1 MIFLL
6 EFKNVSF
13 KYKNMEE
20 ESLKNIS
27 FKVNEGE
34 CILITGASGSG
45 KSTVVKIINGVIPS
59 LYEGEMKGKVI
70 VNESLLSDKKSY
82 EIAKMIGSVN
92 QDPRG
97 QFFTTDTTSELAF
110 AMENFG
116 TDPLKI
122 KEKIKEVSKELNIE
136 YLIDKDIFKISSG
149 ERQKLSVGC
158 SISLEPKIL
167 LLDEPSSNLDF
178 CSTIRLGEFLK
189 ELKSMGYTLII
200 AEHRLF
206 YLKDIIDYMFYIKD
220 GELVKKLN
228 REEALSFS
236 AEDLRKFDFN
246 YLSCDKSYVENENE
260 ETVLNVKDVKFRNIL
275 KGVSFN
281 AQKGEIIGL
290 IGKNGAGKTTL
301 GKLISRIEKNEGGDI
316 EFNGVDRA
324 FLVMQD
330 VDYQLFTESCL
341 SELKLGN
348 SHIKETDVD
357 EILNKINLFDFK
369 FHHPLGMS
377 RGQKQRLIIGVSSL
391 SLSSLVIFD
400 EPTSG
405 LDRKN
410 MLRIAEL
417 IKNMSKD
424 KAIIVITHDIE
435 FISNVCNRI
444 LYLDDGV
451 IREDFNLN
459 DENFLKVVE
468 IFNSI
473 S

>member
-1 MIFLL
+1 
-6 EFKNVSF
+6 
-13 KYKNMEE
+13 
-20 ESLKNIS
+20 
-27 FKVNEGE
+27 
-34 CILITGASGSG
+34 
-45 KSTVVKIINGVIPS
+45 
-59 LYEGEMKGKVI
+59 
-70 VNESLLSDKKSY
+70 
-82 EIAKMIGSVN
+82 
-92 QDPRG
+92 
-97 QFFTTDTTSELAF
+97 
-110 AMENFG
+110 
-116 TDPLKI
+116 
-122 KEKIKEVSKELNIE
+122 
-136 YLIDKDIFKISSG
+136 
-149 ERQKLSVGC
+149 
-158 SISLEPKIL
+158 
-167 LLDEPSSNLDF
+167 
-178 CSTIRLGEFLK
+178 
-189 ELKSMGYTLII
+189 MGYTLII

-377 RGQKQRLIIGVSSL
+377 GGQKQRLIIGVSSL